1 MLIRNYVADDRDAVV
16 DLWLTVFPRS
26 TGHNDPGTSIDRKI
40 AADDGLFFVAT
51 DDANVAGTVMAG
63 YDGHR
68 GWLYSVAVSPAF
80 RRRGVGTRLVRHAE
94 SELSRR
100 GCPKVNLQVIADNS
114 EVVAFY
120 RSLGF
125 QVEERIS
132 MGKLTGE

>member
-1 MLIRNYVADDRDAVV
+1 MLISKFVAEDRDAVV

-26 TGHNDPGTSIDRKI
+26 TGHNDPGTSIDRKM

-51 DDANVAGTVMAG
+51 DEENVAGTVMAG

-80 RRRGVGTRLVRHAE
+80 RRRGVGTRLIRHAE
-94 SELSRR
+94 SELARR